1 MRMSRGVGSLVGAAM
16 LAVGVVQATPAVAAP
31 RAAEHATGWH
41 WVHEGWQPAPQEDL
55 TLPAARYCGT
65 FDLKLSAVSQ
75 NVRGKV
81 LSRWDNGKAKDTY
94 YSGPLTTRAEN
105 LTTGK
110 AKNYDLGGEA
120 LETDYPSGNLET
132 YRMFGPVGIGMP
144 VGASKGLPAGYYAVD
159 GYHVVRF
166 NADDSQRTLTTSYG
180 TEADICAAVR

>member
-1 MRMSRGVGSLVGAAM
+1 MRLSRGITATIGVAA
-16 LAVGVVQATPAVAAP
+16 LAVGVAQTAPAVATP
-31 RAAEHATGWH
+31 RAAGSGTGWH
-41 WVHEGWQPAPQEDL
+41 WVHEGWKPAPQGDL

-65 FDLKLSAVSQ
+65 FDLKLSAVTQ
-75 NVRGKV
+75 DVRGKV
-81 LSRWDNGKAKDTY
+81 LSRWDNGTPKDTF

-120 LETDYPSGNLET
+120 LETDYPTGNLQT

-144 VGASKGLPAGYYAVD
+144 AGASKGLPAGYYAVD

-166 NADDSQRTLTTSYG
+166 NADNTERTLTRSYG
-180 TEADICAAVR
+180 TETDICAAVR